1 MPRFSHAANLDKVL
15 GDGFSASL
23 FSDPPASELPVELR
37 QPPIGLD
44 AKIAALWNAY
54 LGGGREIAPADVQQ
68 MFKLVEIAKA
78 GS

>member
-1 MPRFSHAANLDKVL
+1 MWAAIDRVL
-15 GDGFSASL
+15 GAGFCVSL
-23 FSDPPASELPVELR
+23 FSDLPAPELPPELR
-37 QPPIGLD
+37 HPPIGLD